1 VQFENGFKAM
11 VFEHG
16 LRCWNGP
23 ERSARVEL
31 ECGVE
36 NEVVKVMEP
45 SKCEYI
51 IKMRTPAVCVRPE
64 KGVVREHL

>member
-1 VQFENGFKAM
+1 M
-11 VFEHG
+11 IYDHG

-31 ECGVE
+31 ECGAE
-36 NEVVKVMEP
+36 NQVLKVSEP

-51 IKMRTPAVCVRPE
+51 IKMKSPAVCTNPKHGKIRE
-64 KGVVREHL
+64 KEEL